1 MTFSD
6 ISFKDPLIQ
15 KIAGGVVILLLMVS
29 GWYTQLYSPNKELIN
44 DKSEKLE
51 QLNLKLQSARL
62 QAGKL
67 AEIEAEL
74 EEAFIKYKL
83 LEKLLPTER
92 DVPDFINKLNV
103 VARQNNIKVSR
114 IDLDPSEIMQYYTA
128 DPYRIEISGAYHNL
142 GMFLRDVANLP
153 FIATTKNVQL
163 TRSSQGDVKA
173 SLIITSYHLPST
185 ERLEAPTEAKSDTV
199 TAPEDAG
206 ANAMKEAHAG

>member
-1 MTFSD
+1 MAFSD

-15 KIAGGVVILLLMVS
+15 KMAGGVVILLLMVA
-29 GWYTQLYSPNKELIN
+29 GWYTQLYSPNKELVN

-74 EEAFIKYKL
+74 EEAFVKYKL

-92 DVPDFINKLNV
+92 DVPDFIKKINV
-103 VARQNNIKVSR
+103 AARQNNIKISR
-114 IDLDPSEIMQYYTA
+114 MDLDPSEIMQYYTA
-128 DPYRIEISGAYHNL
+128 DPYRIEISGTYHNL
-142 GMFLRDVANLP
+142 GLFLRDVANLP

-163 TRSSQGDVKA
+163 TRSSQGDVNA
-173 SLIITSYHLPST
+173 SLIITSFHLPST
-185 ERLEAPTEAKSDTV
+185 ERLEAPTEAESDTV
-199 TAPEDAG
+199 TAPADAG